1 MHGGKCP
8 VVTADADIAEEEGGI
23 GVAEVGIAEWQTD
36 QPTRPEALLDAG
48 ASIQVLIVIV
58 RHAQRRGAVDDT
70 VPSLWNRPVMRR
82 LFAQPMSASSL
93 ASHFDQLC
101 PPKAP
106 IRRPVLSRAGW
117 GR

>member
-1 MHGGKCP
+1 
-8 VVTADADIAEEEGGI
+8 
-23 GVAEVGIAEWQTD
+23 
-36 QPTRPEALLDAG
+36 
-48 ASIQVLIVIV
+48 
-58 RHAQRRGAVDDT
+58 